1 MALWKNNSVGSSE
14 HFFPS
19 HWWIQISMSYFFH
32 TPSSFLVYSMSKIMT
47 CCFQKKHTSFLPWHM
62 TCLIYGYFSP
72 SLVDTWRVA
81 PIHYEKIFYLKIY
94 HLQNRF
100 SLEFVSWHV
109 TSKRATVS
117 CCSPSRRYWRT
128 LDTRL
133 DVYMT
138 SFSTEQWALFAN
150 CKQRFRKVNRW
161 IH

>member
-1 MALWKNNSVGSSE
+1 MGKFLAPRQNLLFSLLTMGISAPIDRDGKWHYEKNNSVGSSE

-117 CCSPSRRYWRT
+117 CCSPSRRYGRA
-128 LDTRL
+128 R
-133 DVYMT
+133 
-138 SFSTEQWALFAN
+138 A
-150 CKQRFRKVNRW
+150 
-161 IH
+161 